1 LYEKLRKENRIKFH
15 DWALYDAHHVVF
27 QPARLSL
34 FALQWAQIFSHKK
47 FYSLKEMAKKLIEG
61 RWLDIAL
68 ARYARNLNRLWQKRN
83 KTFLRVIEL
92 LKPRR
97 GAKISID
104 YREEPMLD
112 R

>member
-1 LYEKLRKENRIKFH
+1 
-15 DWALYDAHHVVF
+15 
-27 QPARLSL
+27 
-34 FALQWAQIFSHKK
+34 
-47 FYSLKEMAKKLIEG
+47 MAKRFIEG
-61 RWLDIAL
+61 RWLDLAV

-92 LKPRR
+92 LKPRK